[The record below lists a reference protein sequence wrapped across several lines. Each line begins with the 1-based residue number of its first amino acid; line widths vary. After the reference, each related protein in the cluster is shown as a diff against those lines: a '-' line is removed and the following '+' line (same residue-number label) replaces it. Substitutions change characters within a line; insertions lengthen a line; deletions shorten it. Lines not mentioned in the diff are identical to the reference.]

1 MAHTHAKP
9 MEAMDLVFADRATVP
24 CFIGSDCQAEIVSR
38 LRQMKPKKFFVV
50 LDESVNGLHGDFL
63 ESLRGSRGE
72 SGGETGA
79 DEEVEV
85 LTRVLPN
92 GDACK
97 SWDNLKCLIDWLFSS
112 GAAKKDVIVGFG
124 GGAVMNVTGLFA
136 SISYRGLRL
145 AYVPTSFLAMHDVT
159 TSLKTSICFDG
170 RKNNIGTY
178 YAPQLVLID
187 AAFCRTLPRLELFSG
202 LGELAKN
209 AALLGADH
217 AGIFV
222 EVLSKDLTDARNGGS
237 GEEFTLDDDSIMRL
251 IKLGCE
257 AKMSVLLTDAYEKM
271 SGMIFEYGHTVSHAI
286 EKAYGDGVIPH
297 GLGVTYG
304 MLCCSFTAQRL
315 GIMSEEDREFHD
327 KICTLLVSRWPLPE
341 PRPSIDRIMERAMK
355 DSKRGITEE
364 ASNELSEVLL
374 ECVGTCVKTPSMLSK
389 FDKVHMEEWLETMG
403 FSWREKGECPVPDEA
418 VSESHDAENI
428 NPLVPGVV
436 QEALAALRP
445 AAVKESTVSLSGGFT
460 ADLYVTPGSPGTPS
474 IVTKVLSRSQ
484 AAMQLATTPL
494 KIFEKY
500 EQAHKLGVGPA
511 VHGLHGTC
519 LVMDLAEGHH
529 PVVGDLDNPAT
540 MDAFAGVL
548 RKFHTSGPIDHPTPL
563 VWKWL
568 ACMSSYVL
576 CDDENPLHGDDADF
590 ADEVCAE
597 VNSLKAT
604 LKRMDLVLVY
614 AHGNFKPA
622 NIVVSDLDPARVMLI
637 DFDTSGCN
645 YRGYDLVKF
654 FRKDEPYS
662 AEHFESFLRAYSQG
676 EFDVEVLRREAAAC
690 EGLSYLEPAL
700 FFLFLATK
708 DPDNRNVWMEKAHFR
723 WNQYQQTLQ

>member
-1 MAHTHAKP
+1 MGVDVQSEVMQHILEVKP
-9 MEAMDLVFADRATVP
+9 DRVLLITDETV
-24 CFIGSDCQAEIVSR
+24 DA
-38 LRQMKPKKFFVV
+38 
-50 LDESVNGLHGDFL
+50 LHGNYFAPL
-63 ESLRGSRGE
+63 LAPAAE
-72 SGGETGA
+72 GETGNA
-79 DEEVEV
+79 AEVMPEV
-85 LTRVLPN
+85 SKFVLPC

-97 SWDNLKCLIDWLFSS
+97 SWANLTALMEWAFAS
-112 GAAKKDVIVGFG
+112 GATKRSLVVAFG
-124 GGAVMNVTGLFA
+124 GGALLNVSGLFA
-136 SISYRGLRL
+136 SISFRGLRL

-327 KICTLLVSRWPLPE
+327 KICTLLVSRWPFPE

-418 VSESHDAENI
+418 VPESHDAENI

-460 ADLYVTPGSPGTPS
+460 ADLYVTSGSAGTPG

-540 MDAFAGVL
+540 MNAFAGVL

-622 NIVVSDLDPARVMLI
+622 NVVVSDLDPARVTLI
-637 DFDTSGCN
+637 DLDTSGCN

-654 FRKDEPYS
+654 FRKDESYS